1 MPDEIAVWINLTI
14 RHVKRCMTVERLEL
28 VSISASFADRTAD
41 RISRFFYCG
50 KITAKKMTEK
60 QY

>member
-1 MPDEIAVWINLTI
+1 
-14 RHVKRCMTVERLEL
+14 MTVERLEL